1 MLIIISINNYYPSI
15 SLHIDNLE
23 DEEKCMHTLVD
34 TGTAMNIGNLLC
46 HLYVMFQCSVIVK
59 EYLRYGKNTDYDII
73 QLLVVLDLN
82 VIYYPVGYGEMTTKI
97 EYKTPYYINK

>member
-1 MLIIISINNYYPSI
+1 
-15 SLHIDNLE
+15 
-23 DEEKCMHTLVD
+23 MHTLVD